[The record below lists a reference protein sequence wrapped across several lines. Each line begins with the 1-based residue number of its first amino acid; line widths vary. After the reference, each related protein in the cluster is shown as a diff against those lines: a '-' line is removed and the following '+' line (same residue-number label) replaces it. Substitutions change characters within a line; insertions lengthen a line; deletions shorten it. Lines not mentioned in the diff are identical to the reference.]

1 MFKDYYNYV
10 GCINHADLM
19 LIETSLTKIVSE
31 QGFKRVSNLT
41 DDLFTEEIK
50 YSYDL
55 LSRLIREFLII
66 GLFPGNSG
74 WTFVKTLPREFF
86 CRRGDNVTQPRLS
99 ILTTKINCKAF
110 HWSVYRESFGILLE
124 ANEQGQVCVSGSYPK
139 EYESEKNLFYQ
150 EKIHYD
156 SVWKFH
162 LVKMPEDIEEA
173 IRPDTEEEWK
183 AKEAK
188 LDELEKLFER
198 GVNTQF
204 AEAELLRG
212 CGTIADRVLWRY
224 IGNSSQYWKGNFY
237 LGYSKK
243 EDIEANG
250 GRLLYFKTPEH
261 YQHIKDI
268 AYVEGKY

>member
-1 MFKDYYNYV
+1 MFKDYYNHV
-10 GCINHADLM
+10 GCINHKNL
-19 LIETSLTKIVSE
+19 LSIETSLTRILGKE
-31 QGFKRVSNLT
+31 DFKRVSHIPEE
-41 DDLFTEEIK
+41 LFTKEIA

-74 WTFVKTLPREFF
+74 WTFIKTLPREFL
-86 CRRGDNVTQPRLS
+86 CRRGNNITQPRLGVLAS
-99 ILTTKINCKAF
+99 QMNCQAF

-124 ANEQGQVCVSGSYPK
+124 ANEQGQTYISGSYPE
-139 EYESEKNLFYQ
+139 EYELEKNLFYQ
-150 EKIHYD
+150 EKINYD

-162 LVKMPEDIEEA
+162 LIEMPEDIKEA
-173 IRPDTEEEWK
+173 IKPDTQEEWK

-188 LDELEKLFER
+188 LYELEKLFER
-198 GVNTQF
+198 GVNTQL

-212 CGTIADRVLWRY
+212 CGTIADRVLRRY
-224 IGNSSQYWKGNFY
+224 IGNSSQYWRGNFY
-237 LGYSKK
+237 LGYSEQK
-243 EDIEANG
+243 EIQANG
-250 GRLLYFKTPEH
+250 GKLLYFKTPEH

>member
-10 GCINHADLM
+10 ECINHTNLS
-19 LIETSLTKIVSE
+19 LIETSLIEILKKE
-31 QGFKRVSNLT
+31 GFKRVSNLT
-41 DDLFTEEIK
+41 NDLFTEEIK

-55 LSRLIREFLII
+55 LSKLIREYLVI
-66 GLFPGNSG
+66 GLFPGRSG
-74 WTFVKTLPREFF
+74 WTFIKTLPREFF
-86 CRRGDNVTQPRLS
+86 CRRSNNITQPRLS
-99 ILTTKINCKAF
+99 TLTTKINGKAF

-124 ANEQGQVCVSGSYPK
+124 ANEQGQIYVSGSYPK
-139 EYESEKNLFYQ
+139 EHESEKNLFYQ
-150 EKIHYD
+150 EKINHN

-162 LVKMPEDIEEA
+162 LIEMPEDIEEA

-183 AKEAK
+183 IKEVK

-212 CGTIADRVLWRY
+212 AGAIADRVLWRY

-243 EDIEANG
+243 EEIEANG
-250 GRLLYFKTPEH
+250 GRLLYFKTPEY
-261 YQHIKDI
+261 YQYIKDI
-268 AYVEGKY
+268 AYIEGKY